1 MSVPWFAPLGIAA
14 VGVGLLLEEV
24 LVGRK
29 VRSSGASGE
38 SFGVLHGE
46 QFRVVAND
54 GVSLYTEVDDS
65 RSPAIDD
72 DVTVIFVHGYTLN
85 QNCWHFQRR
94 DLRPQAKLIFADQ
107 RSHGR
112 SERSDRDHS
121 TVEQLGL
128 DLGQIIDQIGGDGP
142 IVLVGHSMGG
152 MTIMALA
159 ADRPELFSTGRVG
172 GVAFLAT
179 TAGGLSQTPLGLP
192 APVGPLLHA
201 IAPKVLDAALAQ
213 GDLIDFG
220 RKYGN
225 DLGLLLT
232 SRYSF
237 GSQVSPDIT
246 KFTVEMINAT
256 PIEVIA
262 EFLPGLEAHE
272 KTQALS
278 AMLNT
283 KVLVMVGESDIQTPP
298 EHSAEIARLLP
309 NAELQIL
316 PETGHMIMLERH
328 SEVTHAL
335 LILID
340 QVRERGGLAS

>member
-1 MSVPWFAPLGIAA
+1 M
-14 VGVGLLLEEV
+14 
-24 LVGRK
+24 
-29 VRSSGASGE
+29 
-38 SFGVLHGE
+38 
-46 QFRVVAND
+46 
-54 GVSLYTEVDDS
+54 
-65 RSPAIDD
+65 
-72 DVTVIFVHGYTLN
+72 
-85 QNCWHFQRR
+85 
-94 DLRPQAKLIFADQ
+94 
-107 RSHGR
+107 
-112 SERSDRDHS
+112 
-121 TVEQLGL
+121 
-128 DLGQIIDQIGGDGP
+128 
-142 IVLVGHSMGG
+142 
-152 MTIMALA
+152 
-159 ADRPELFSTGRVG
+159 
-172 GVAFLAT
+172 
-179 TAGGLSQTPLGLP
+179 
-192 APVGPLLHA
+192 
-201 IAPKVLDAALAQ
+201 AQ

-283 KVLVMVGESDIQTPP
+283 EVLVMVGESDIQTPP

-316 PETGHMIMLERH
+316 PETGHMIMLERN

-340 QVRERGGLAS
+340 RVRERAGLAS